1 MNSSP
6 IREKSKRKKDTYW
19 MYTGEVCPK
28 RQKHLNDIQL
38 FSIELKFNDGRRH
51 FESYLGNHLY
61 DGTK

>member
-1 MNSSP
+1 
-6 IREKSKRKKDTYW
+6 